1 MAVSSLNGTSTSSA
15 SFDNLIENSTP
26 LPIQLLNFS
35 ASNEHDEFVSLKWQ
49 TGMEENNDHFEIER
63 STNGTGFDKIV
74 SVKAVGNSSTL
85 QSYSAVDN
93 KPENGLNFYRLKQV
107 DLDGRFTYS
116 TVKSIRFGAGA
127 SPVVYPN
134 PVSTVLT
141 AVPGIEPIREIVI
154 YNVLGKAVQF
164 EMGHNTDAEM
174 KVNVAGLSAGVYFVK
189 VKTESKIFQFKIVKE

>member
-1 MAVSSLNGTSTSSA
+1 
-15 SFDNLIENSTP
+15 
-26 LPIQLLNFS
+26 
-35 ASNEHDEFVSLKWQ
+35 
-49 TGMEENNDHFEIER
+49 MEENNDHFEIER

-107 DLDGRFTYS
+107 DLDGRFTRILQLNRS
-116 TVKSIRFGAGA
+116 RFELQR
-127 SPVVYPN
+127 PPCRLFYPN
-134 PVSTVLT
+134 PVSTILT

-174 KVNVAGLSAGVYFVK
+174 NVNVAGLSAGVYFVK
-189 VKTESKIFQFKIVKE
+189 VKTESKIFQFKIVKD